1 MNNQMFGG
9 LSQETLTTA
18 LRAMTHGLETLANGS
33 AIERYKSAVSEI
45 QGLLKSPAEAAPE
58 WAEVLLPL
66 EIVREALTSSDSAER
81 LANMDAG
88 NTLRRTIA
96 SLKSI
101 RDSQHQGA
109 PAKLYFPTM
118 LRKMWS
124 GGEVSQW
131 IAEQGPLYRKPLV
144 THGDTATL
152 QQVYELLG
160 IGEFA
165 RTPGVLMVCLEN
177 MQRFCEYLGAVERE
191 FFMVPGEPGDE
202 PGDEGLEP
210 ADECLLNKF
219 GAESAQH
226 YVEQFRTALLMISKP
241 AGEPIGYIQFG
252 EADSGEI
259 GDYEIEPNRKACE
272 ALNIADNGN
281 GTIYDLYM
289 YPSQEAGQQ

>member
-1 MNNQMFGG
+1 MNNQMVGG
-9 LSQETLTTA
+9 LSQGALTTA
-18 LRAMTHGLETLANGS
+18 LRALTHGLETLAYG
-33 AIERYKSAVSEI
+33 AARERYSSAVAEI
-45 QGLLKSPAEAAPE
+45 ETLLKSPVEAAPE
-58 WAEVLLPL
+58 WAEALLPL
-66 EIVREALTSSDSAER
+66 EAVREALTSRDSAER

-88 NTLRRTIA
+88 NTLRRAIA
-96 SLKSI
+96 SLKNI
-101 RDSQHQGA
+101 RDSEHQGV
-109 PAKLYFPTM
+109 PAQLHFPTM

-131 IAEQGPLYRKPLV
+131 VAEQGPLYRKPLV

-160 IGEFA
+160 IAEFA

-210 ADECLLNKF
+210 ADECLLSKF

-241 AGEPIGYIQFG
+241 AGEPVGYIQFG

-259 GDYEIEPNRKACE
+259 GNYEIEPNRKVCD

-281 GTIYDLYM
+281 GTTYDLYM
-289 YPSQEAGQQ
+289 FPSQEAGTQ

>member
-1 MNNQMFGG
+1 MNNQMIGG
-9 LSQETLTTA
+9 LSQGTLTTA
-18 LRAMTHGLETLANGS
+18 LRALTHGLETLANG
-33 AIERYKSAVSEI
+33 AARERYRSAVAEI
-45 QGLLKSPAEAAPE
+45 ESLLKSPAEAAPE
-58 WAEVLLPL
+58 WTEALLPL
-66 EIVREALTSSDSAER
+66 EAVREALTSSDSAER

-88 NTLRRTIA
+88 KTLSRALGSLIA
-96 SLKSI
+96 I

-144 THGDTATL
+144 THGDNATL
-152 QQVYELLG
+152 QQIYELLG

-165 RTPGVLMVCLEN
+165 RTPGVLMVCLKN
-177 MQRFCEYLGAVERE
+177 MQRFGKYLAAVERE

-202 PGDEGLEP
+202 PGDENLVP

-219 GAESAQH
+219 GAESEQH

-259 GDYEIEPNRKACE
+259 GDYDIEPNRKVCE

-281 GTIYDLYM
+281 GTVYDLYM
-289 YPSQEAGQQ
+289 FPNQEAGKQ